1 MRSAH
6 AFSAGLVV
14 RIWTRTV
21 RLRAM
26 SAVSGRTLQ
35 QAALSALTVQRGSS
49 IMTVPQV
56 APVLHVLP
64 AQCGPL
70 QPPAFGAS
78 LGKLITIATARPRAP
93 TAPLARLLLWD
104 R

>member
-6 AFSAGLVV
+6 AFSAKQVV
-14 RIWTRTV
+14 LTRTRTA
-21 RLRAM
+21 RLYAM
-26 SAVSGRTLQ
+26 SALSGRTLH
-35 QAALSALTVQRGSS
+35 QAAWSALTVLRGSS

-70 QPPAFGAS
+70 QLPAFGAS
-78 LGKLITIATARPRAP
+78 PGKLITIATARLRAP
-93 TAPLARLLLWD
+93 TARLARLLLWD